1 MFDKMDVDNDGKI
14 SFNESRMNKATFNKI
29 ATDGHSYITVE
40 DVKKIKARLED
51 ELNTLLEMSTTY
63 SHIVTSSSEVQS
75 VTMVIL
81 VTTSSQPVISSPQA
95 VRISSSYL
103 PSSSSSSSSLVVISS
118 SPIAALLKAS
128 PSSTPG
134 NDLDEPDADL
144 EEILLEALGES
155 G

>member
-1 MFDKMDVDNDGKI
+1 MDVDNDGKI
-14 SFNESRMNKATFNKI
+14 SFNESRMNKTTFNKI

-40 DVKKIKARLED
+40 DIKKIKARLED
-51 ELNTLLEMSTTY
+51 ELNALLEMSTTN
-63 SHIVTSSSEVQS
+63 SHIVTLSSEVQS

-81 VTTSSQPVISSPQA
+81 VTTSSQPVISSSQA

-103 PSSSSSSSSLVVISS
+103 PSSSSSSSLVVISS

-144 EEILLEALGES
+144 EEKLAEAFGELG
-155 G
+155 